1 MNLESKKGTYQ
12 KLLGYFLV
20 LDSDCGTGIIV
31 DMEIGHNCT
40 DYGLDNIQIF
50 VPRNYNNNPDLIT
63 EKSDYF
69 RAGICFDINVGN
81 SPEIPSEI
89 DIPVFAQYYCDRLT
103 GISIEIDHWKPKL
116 KIFNVDEYRLKEKNN
131 DRFPV
136 RTKSKL
142 RKLLGYITV
151 SGGSILIAE
160 LDLIKISEQSYG
172 YQNPQIIVPNG
183 YSFRGGV
190 VAPIPD
196 ELTEQ
201 ELENIEYPVY
211 GEYEGKFLKRIFID
225 YTEKRKIQPFTVEE
239 MKKIFDIQE
248 DE

>member
-31 DMEIGHNCT
+31 DMEIGHNST
-40 DYGLDNIQIF
+40 EYVLDNIQIF
-50 VPRNYNNNPDLIT
+50 VPQNYNNPDLII

-69 RAGICFDINVGN
+69 RGGVCIPIDIGN
-81 SPEIPSEI
+81 SPEVLNEI
-89 DIPVFAQYYCDRLT
+89 DIPVFAQYYDNRLT
-103 GISIEIDHWKPKL
+103 GISIEIDRWEAAL
-116 KIFNVDEYRLKEKNN
+116 DIFNVDEYRLKERKN
-131 DRFPV
+131 DRFSV
-136 RTKSKL
+136 RKKSKL

-211 GEYEGKFLKRIFID
+211 GEYEGKFLKRIFVD